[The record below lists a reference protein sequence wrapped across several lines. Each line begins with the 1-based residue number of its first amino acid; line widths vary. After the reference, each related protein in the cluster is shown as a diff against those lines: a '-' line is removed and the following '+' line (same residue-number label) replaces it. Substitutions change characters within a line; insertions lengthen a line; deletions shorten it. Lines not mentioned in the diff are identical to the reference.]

1 MLICIGMPDVAHGRA
16 RTHSGCAINAYN
28 VVDISADIISDA
40 VAI

>member
-1 MLICIGMPDVAHGRA
+1 MLICIGMPVVAHAPR
-16 RTHSGCAINAYN
+16 SGCAINADN